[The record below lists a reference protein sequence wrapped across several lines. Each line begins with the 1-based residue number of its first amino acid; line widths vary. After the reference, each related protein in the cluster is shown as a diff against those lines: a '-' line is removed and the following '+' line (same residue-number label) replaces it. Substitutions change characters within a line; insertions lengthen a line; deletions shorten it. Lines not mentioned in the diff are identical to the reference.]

1 MTLVALR
8 SRAGTC
14 FENAVRVAGIKQISI
29 VAWISYDQVLL
40 KHLLKVPHIFKK
52 VIYGHKIFISRYFV
66 SNITPNGQAIQGRG
80 VFDQQFDPLVFENFS
95 KFATKSAKMTVKE

>member
-14 FENAVRVAGIKQISI
+14 FENAVRLVGIKQISI
-29 VAWISYDQVLL
+29 VALISYDQVLL
-40 KHLLKVPHIFKK
+40 KYLLKIPNLFKK

-66 SNITPNGQAIQGRG
+66 SNITPSGQAIQGFCILYPRKNVIPTIG
-80 VFDQQFDPLVFENFS
+80 N
-95 KFATKSAKMTVKE
+95 